1 MKILFLLGALA
12 VAVAPTLAPG
22 DASAAL
28 EKLDFST
35 TYNGGPYSGDT
46 LTGYMLLDVV
56 GGSALSGTLSIT
68 GVGLV
73 PTTVT
78 MGLVPVGEVYEAGD
92 GTELFAEDDKIPI
105 DSSGITFG
113 SNAPGSLSG
122 GYTLQFLTGGE
133 NGECGAAVVCGMI
146 AGPGGAGNLYNA
158 LGPTT
163 ITEAAVPEGSTWAML
178 LIGFAALGFAGY
190 RRRRPTVAFA

>member
-1 MKILFLLGALA
+1 
-12 VAVAPTLAPG
+12 
-22 DASAAL
+22 
-28 EKLDFST
+28 
-35 TYNGGPYSGDT
+35 
-46 LTGYMLLDVV
+46 MLLDVV

>member
-12 VAVAPTLAPG
+12 VAVAPALAPG

-105 DSSGITFG
+105 NSSGITFG

>member
-12 VAVAPTLAPG
+12 VAVAPALAPG

-78 MGLVPVGEVYEAGD
+78 MGLVRVGEVYEAGD

>member
-12 VAVAPTLAPG
+12 VAVAPALAPG

-78 MGLVPVGEVYEAGD
+78 MGLVRVGEVYEAGD

-133 NGECGAAVVCGMI
+133 NSECGAAVVCGMI
-146 AGPGGAGNLYNA
+146 AY
-158 LGPTT
+158 
-163 ITEAAVPEGSTWAML
+163 STAS
-178 LIGFAALGFAGY
+178 
-190 RRRRPTVAFA
+190 

>member
-12 VAVAPTLAPG
+12 VAVAPALAPG

>member
-1 MKILFLLGALA
+1 MKILLLLGALA
-12 VAVAPTLAPG
+12 VAVAPALAPG

>member
-12 VAVAPTLAPG
+12 VAVAPALAPG

-28 EKLDFST
+28 ENLDFST

-78 MGLVPVGEVYEAGD
+78 MGLVRVGEVYEAGD

-105 DSSGITFG
+105 ELLWH
-113 SNAPGSLSG
+113 NLRLERAWQPVWRLH
-122 GYTLQFLTGGE
+122 
-133 NGECGAAVVCGMI
+133 AAI
-146 AGPGGAGNLYNA
+146 LD
-158 LGPTT
+158 
-163 ITEAAVPEGSTWAML
+163 W
-178 LIGFAALGFAGY
+178 
-190 RRRRPTVAFA
+190 RR